1 MSTGLPV
8 TVDMKSPISSE
19 YVTPL
24 TSVLTDLMNDGR
36 NSQEAHSII
45 RNAFQIDNSVDLLN
59 FDSVAQAAEGNQH
72 SKQVLNA
79 STQVAVTL
87 NLVSSMMEQSDE
99 DVEIS
104 NSDVAGRAIANEIL
118 ESSKQAFSLTENS
131 KIENV
136 LSYAFNESNIS
147 MDDESI
153 EAASFLIS
161 SIIQTLQ
168 LEADKDSDPSFYK
181 KVAAEN
187 QMASMSVVSPALKML
202 QGKVITPSEAIEQA
216 GPDVTKVVTSL
227 MVANNTFAP
236 TVNQEF
242 LFYNASLK
250 NTPFVDR
257 LTASDAD
264 GDKEIEFEIISGNL
278 DPDGDDQFLLGI
290 DKSSGDVFI
299 NDLMI
304 LNFYQDKT
312 LHLKYGSRIRIY
324 CRASA

>member
-1 MSTGLPV
+1 
-8 TVDMKSPISSE
+8 
-19 YVTPL
+19 
-24 TSVLTDLMNDGR
+24 MNDGR
-36 NSQEAHSII
+36 NSQEAQSII

-59 FDSVAQAAEGNQH
+59 FDSVAQMRRGINIQNR
-72 SKQVLNA
+72 SLTQVHG
-79 STQVAVTL
+79 VAVTL

-136 LSYAFNESNIS
+136 LSYAFNESSIS

-161 SIIQTLQ
+161 SMNQTLQ

-242 LFYNASLK
+242 LSIML
-250 NTPFVDR
+250 P
-257 LTASDAD
+257 
-264 GDKEIEFEIISGNL
+264 
-278 DPDGDDQFLLGI
+278 
-290 DKSSGDVFI
+290 
-299 NDLMI
+299 
-304 LNFYQDKT
+304 
-312 LHLKYGSRIRIY
+312 
-324 CRASA
+324 

>member
-1 MSTGLPV
+1 
-8 TVDMKSPISSE
+8 
-19 YVTPL
+19 
-24 TSVLTDLMNDGR
+24 
-36 NSQEAHSII
+36 
-45 RNAFQIDNSVDLLN
+45 
-59 FDSVAQAAEGNQH
+59 
-72 SKQVLNA
+72 
-79 STQVAVTL
+79 
-87 NLVSSMMEQSDE
+87 
-99 DVEIS
+99 
-104 NSDVAGRAIANEIL
+104 
-118 ESSKQAFSLTENS
+118 
-131 KIENV
+131 
-136 LSYAFNESNIS
+136 

-299 NDLMI
+299 NDLDDLKFLSGQNLALEI
-304 LNFYQDKT
+304 QVQDQDLLSSISVVYLSFTEQNLIQK
-312 LHLKYGSRIRIY
+312 LLM
-324 CRASA
+324 